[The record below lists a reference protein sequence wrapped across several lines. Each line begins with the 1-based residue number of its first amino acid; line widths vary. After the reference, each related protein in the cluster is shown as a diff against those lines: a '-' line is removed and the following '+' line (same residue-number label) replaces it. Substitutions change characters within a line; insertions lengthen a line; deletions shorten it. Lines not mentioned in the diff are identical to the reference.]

1 MASTTRMDSSDRI
14 QLPLSSPEATE
25 PMLASIDTRLKPH
38 QDQALVHCPR
48 CDSTN
53 TKFCYYNNYSL
64 SQPRYFCKS
73 CRRYWT
79 KGGTLRNI
87 PVGGGSRKNKKLSST
102 SRKPTTA
109 HQNHQQSTDG
119 SGIRLNSDSLRLSH
133 SESPAQFPVY
143 PNYIESGGAGG
154 EYEGDGPFPAMVASG
169 SGGYGADTCNT
180 HGLSLFGEM
189 EHYENMM
196 NGVDVKTR
204 VFAFEWQEQTG
215 CRLDLYG
222 ALKGETGYSG
232 I

>member
-1 MASTTRMDSSDRI
+1 MASTSRMDSSDRI

-25 PMLASIDTRLKPH
+25 PMLESIDTRLKPH

-64 SQPRYFCKS
+64 TQPRYFCKS

-109 HQNHQQSTDG
+109 HQNHQQSPDG
-119 SGIRLNSDSLRLSH
+119 SGISLNSDSLRLSYP
-133 SESPAQFPVY
+133 ESPVQFPVY
-143 PNYIESGGAGG
+143 PNYIESGGGGG
-154 EYEGDGPFPAMVASG
+154 EYEGVVPFPAMVASG
-169 SGGYGADTCNT
+169 SGGYGADTCNSPSM
-180 HGLSLFGEM
+180 G
-189 EHYENMM
+189 
-196 NGVDVKTR
+196 
-204 VFAFEWQEQTG
+204 
-215 CRLDLYG
+215 
-222 ALKGETGYSG
+222 
-232 I
+232 